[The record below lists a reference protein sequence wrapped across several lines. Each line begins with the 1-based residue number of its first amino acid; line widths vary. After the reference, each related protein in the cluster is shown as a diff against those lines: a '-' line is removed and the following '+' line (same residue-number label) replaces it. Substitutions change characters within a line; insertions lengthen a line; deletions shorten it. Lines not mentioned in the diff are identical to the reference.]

1 MLSCGATFRVINMTV
16 VAGID
21 GCPYGWLCLTQ
32 DKVAETVTLNLLSHI
47 KDFLSLVPTP
57 EVVAIDVPIGLP
69 ESGQR
74 ACDQTTRKMLG
85 WPRGASVFSV
95 PPRQVLSATSRDAA
109 SEIRVGIDGRRVSS
123 QSWAIAPKIKEVDEF
138 LREDPNRQSQ
148 LHEVHPELCF
158 WQWNG
163 RRPMRY
169 SKKTRAGKF
178 EREALVI
185 STYGHDYSRLR
196 DRPRNA
202 EYRLD
207 DLLDAFA
214 ALHAAERLAD
224 GTAEVIPESPPS
236 DAYGLPMRILL

>member
-1 MLSCGATFRVINMTV
+1 MIV

-21 GCPYGWLCLTQ
+21 GCSAGWLCLTR
-32 DKVAETVTLNLLSHI
+32 DKLAGTVSLHLLPHI
-47 KDFLSLVPTP
+47 GDLLSLVPTP
-57 EVVAIDVPIGLP
+57 HIVAIDVPIGLP

-74 ACDQTTRKMLG
+74 ACDQLTRKMLG

-95 PPRQVLSATSRDAA
+95 LPRQVLAATSREAA
-109 SEIRVGIDGRRVSS
+109 AAIRVEIDGRRVSS
-123 QSWAIAPKIKEVDEF
+123 QSWAIASKVKEVDDF
-138 LREDPNRQSQ
+138 LLEDMTRHSR

-163 RRPMRY
+163 RRPMRH
-169 SKKTRAGKF
+169 SKKTRAGRF

-202 EYRLD
+202 QYKID

-214 ALHAAERLAD
+214 ALRAAERLAD
-224 GTAEVIPESPPS
+224 GDAEVIPESPPS
-236 DAYGLPMRILL
+236 DAHGLPMRILL